1 MSYRVYHF
9 DDEFASQFQGR
20 YIPPE
25 WDNGVSWNVGHSSIK
40 NRSIK
45 DRRLVFRI
53 GEMDPASIQ
62 LRYYFDPESEWP
74 YIGRIELFFVG
85 DPYRYPGLVEHL
97 VRETAE
103 LSGED
108 GELEWVSHDYQ
119 ENRICR
125 LKPSE
130 EIEGWNFTD
139 YMKRMMEIFDPLFAS
154 YAKAYREHRRFIAY
168 GKGSAFDKEKARARV
183 SLSYDI
189 VKIAELDF
197 SALSIPPYQRTYK
210 WERKNVNQ
218 LINDIRDFTEGES
231 YRLGT
236 LILHNGDI
244 VDGQQRIVTLALILS
259 QLFRIPEIKN
269 LVNDSAGTYKSLYDS
284 VVGFWDRTKYQSKT
298 ALGNILRNLDLINGR
313 RAELTLDFF
322 HTLVDRCEFVIVKL
336 QHQGEAFQ
344 FFDSQ
349 NARGKDLAPH
359 DLLKAFHLREIPD
372 NGLTRHDEE
381 NVTAWQ
387 KIQTE
392 TLEDLFLTL
401 FRIKRWSK
409 GLSAREFT
417 KDDIGAFKGISVT
430 GVSEPDLPLYRPAY
444 HLTRLFSEKDPSH
457 FPFQIDS
464 EIVNGSLFFDM
475 IRHYYAI
482 RESMY
487 KPETLENHPRTQHL
501 LTLLDH
507 YDKRNR
513 IGDTYIRSLF
523 DALMV
528 YYVDKFGY
536 GEIDRISEHLFL
548 YAYKIRLV
556 NSRVSIATVDNEVLN
571 GTMFRAIRDAAHP
584 LDILNVEIESFEA
597 DKDCSLALKEEF
609 RKHHKLTNP

>member
-1 MSYRVYHF
+1 MSYNAYHF
-9 DDEFASQFQGR
+9 DDELASQFQGR

-25 WDNGVSWNVGHSSIK
+25 WDGMSWDIGHSSIR

-45 DRRLVFRI
+45 DRRLVFKI
-53 GEMDPASIQ
+53 GAMEPASIQ
-62 LRYYFDPESEWP
+62 IRYSFDPESEWP
-74 YIGRIELFFVG
+74 YTGHIELFFVD

-97 VRETAE
+97 VRETAG
-103 LSGED
+103 LCGED
-108 GELEWVSHDYQ
+108 GELEWLSYEYQ

-125 LKPSE
+125 LKTSE
-130 EIEGWNFTD
+130 VIEKENFAVL
-139 YMKRMMEIFDPLFAS
+139 MKRLMAIFDPLFAS
-154 YAKAYREHRRFIAY
+154 YSKALGERRRFLAY
-168 GKGSAFDKEKARARV
+168 GKGAAFDKEKARARAP
-183 SLSYDI
+183 LSYDI
-189 VKIAELDF
+189 VKISELDF
-197 SALSIPPYQRTYK
+197 SALSIPYYQRTYK
-210 WERKNVNQ
+210 WGRKNVNQ
-218 LINDIRDFTEGES
+218 LINDIRDFKEGES

-236 LILHNGDI
+236 LVLHNGDI

-259 QLFRIPEIKN
+259 QLFQNPEIKS
-269 LVNDSAGTYKSLYDS
+269 LINDPAGTYKLLYES
-284 VVGFWDRTKYQSKT
+284 VVGFWGRTKYQSKT

-313 RAELTLDFF
+313 SAELTLDFF
-322 HTLVDRCEFVIVKL
+322 HTLADRCEFVIVKL

-349 NARGKDLAPH
+349 NARGKDLSPH
-359 DLLKAFHLREIPD
+359 DLLKAFHLREIPGD
-372 NGLTRHDEE
+372 GLTPHDEE

-417 KDDIGAFKGISVT
+417 KDDIGAFKGISVV
-430 GVSEPDLPLYRPAY
+430 GEREPDLPLYKPVF
-444 HLTRLFSEKDPSH
+444 HLTRLFSGEDQYRY
-457 FPFQIDS
+457 PFQIDS

-475 IRHYYAI
+475 IRHYYAV
-482 RESMY
+482 REFIY
-487 KPETLENHPRTQHL
+487 KPETLDAHPRTQQL
-501 LTLLDH
+501 LSLLEH

-528 YYVDKFGY
+528 YYVDKFGD
-536 GEIDRISEHLFL
+536 GEVDRAAEHLFL
-548 YAYKIRLV
+548 YAYKIRLE
-556 NSRVSIATVDNEVLN
+556 NSRVSVATVDNAVLN

-584 LDILNVEIESFEA
+584 LDILNEEIESFEA